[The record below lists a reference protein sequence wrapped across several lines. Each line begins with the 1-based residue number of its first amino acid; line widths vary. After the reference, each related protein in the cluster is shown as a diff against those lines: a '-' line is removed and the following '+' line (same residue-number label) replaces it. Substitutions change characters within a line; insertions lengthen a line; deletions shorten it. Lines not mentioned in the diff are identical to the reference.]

1 MGGSDFVP
9 VSQMLTFTNSTRQ
22 IPVSVEIR
30 TDTVVEDQEVF
41 MLALVTND
49 DPMVI
54 LPNSPVEVS
63 INDTSSGIYN
73 C

>member
-1 MGGSDFVP
+1 
-9 VSQMLTFTNSTRQ
+9 MLTFTNSTRQ